1 MWLGG
6 GWLSGWEVKGVE
18 KWLSVSQLSDE
29 TEIPETTL
37 RRYIRNFSEYL
48 RFEKIGRGMK
58 YHPDSI
64 VILKRIY
71 SLYNDN
77 YETLEIKKMLDM
89 DFPINVEDS
98 EDKKYSNSLL
108 AVSLE
113 KEFEEFKQEQQ
124 EFNKRLLEQLQRQQ
138 DYIEKLIEV
147 RDEKLM
153 ETLNEIRETK
163 KLEVESRKKW
173 WKFWK

>member
-1 MWLGG
+1 M
-6 GWLSGWEVKGVE
+6 SGWEVLSVE
-18 KWLSVSQLSDE
+18 KWLSVSQLSAE
-29 TEIPETTL
+29 TDIPETTL
-37 RRYIRNFSEYL
+37 RRYTRNFPEYL

-71 SLYNDN
+71 SLYDGN
-77 YETLEIKKMLDM
+77 YETLEIKKMLDR
-89 DFPINVEDS
+89 DFPINVEDR
-98 EDKKYSNSLL
+98 EGKEHSNSLL
-108 AVSLE
+108 VVSLE

-124 EFNKRLLEQLQRQQ
+124 EFNKQLLEQLQKQQ
-138 DYIEKLIEV
+138 NYIEKSIEV
-147 RDEKLM
+147 RDKKLM

>member
-1 MWLGG
+1 M
-6 GWLSGWEVKGVE
+6 E
-18 KWLSVSQLSDE
+18 KWLSVSQLSAE
-29 TEIPETTL
+29 TDIPETTL
-37 RRYIRNFSEYL
+37 RRYTRNFPEYL
-48 RFEKIGRGMK
+48 RFEKVGRGMK

-71 SLYNDN
+71 SLYDGN
-77 YETLEIKKMLDM
+77 YETLEIKKMLDR
-89 DFPINVEDS
+89 DFPINVEDR
-98 EDKKYSNSLL
+98 EGKEHSNSLL
-108 AVSLE
+108 VVSLE

-124 EFNKRLLEQLQRQQ
+124 EFNKQLLEQLQKQQ
-138 DYIEKLIEV
+138 NYIEKSIEV
-147 RDEKLM
+147 RDKKLM